1 MYSNDLN
8 NAYMYETQRRMD
20 EMTEAA
26 NCRLAAECDE
36 AGRKTSGFSK
46 HLPSLLAAL
55 VVFFVK
61 RWA

>member
-8 NAYMYETQRRMD
+8 NAYTYETQRRLD
-20 EMTEAA
+20 EIAEAA
-26 NCRLAAECDE
+26 NCRLAAEC
-36 AGRKTSGFSK
+36 AGEGGKTSNFSK

-55 VVFFVK
+55 VMFFAK